1 MRLVNITTN
10 KSALTF
16 ALLDS
21 GADNDI
27 LSTELADFLGLSRV
41 TCRATVSVLDYV
53 QTTTRDF
60 ADLRIESVAT
70 EYSVDVKDALI
81 RKNLTGKSDIPPG
94 KRDLSAYP
102 HLQDLQFKDCPD
114 GIGLIISVNHID
126 TWQGH
131 ECRRG
136 KAHQPLGMWTY
147 WGWTIAGSAGKR
159 ATAEISCNAMSAE
172 DLILRENIDKIFYN
186 DYPIVSEEELGDS
199 FEHREA
205 IRRIQETIYFRPI
218 RKKYVVGIPWHFDR
232 EIGGLES

>member
-60 ADLRIESVAT
+60 VDLRIESVAT
-70 EYSVDVKDALI
+70 EYSVNVKDALI
-81 RKNLTGKSDIPPG
+81 GKNLTGKSDIPPA

-102 HLQDLQFKDCPD
+102 HLHDLQFEDCPD

-136 KAHQPLGMWTY
+136 KSH
-147 WGWTIAGSAGKR
+147 
-159 ATAEISCNAMSAE
+159 
-172 DLILRENIDKIFYN
+172 
-186 DYPIVSEEELGDS
+186 
-199 FEHREA
+199 
-205 IRRIQETIYFRPI
+205 
-218 RKKYVVGIPWHFDR
+218 
-232 EIGGLES
+232 